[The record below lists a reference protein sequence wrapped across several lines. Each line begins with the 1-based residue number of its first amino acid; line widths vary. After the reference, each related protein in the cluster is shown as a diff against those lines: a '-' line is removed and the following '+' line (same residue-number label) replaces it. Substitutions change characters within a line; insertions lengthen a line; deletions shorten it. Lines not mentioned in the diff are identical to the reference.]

1 MAELRSITCRM
12 GSRSYLPPGTGE
24 RASLNPS
31 QTGRYWVYLL
41 GGIEGRVC
49 LFTDNQS
56 KYLIATGRRVE
67 PMTSRSPVQRP
78 NRHTIKLPQTV
89 HPPCRKWNHL
99 RSYLF
104 TCCCQ
109 DGLTPLHCTARS
121 GHEAAVD
128 LLLERGAQVLAKTKN
143 GLGPL
148 HMAVQG
154 DHVSCCRLLLYHK
167 APIDDVTVV
176 RWMTSLLA
184 SSLWS

>member
-1 MAELRSITCRM
+1 M
-12 GSRSYLPPGTGE
+12 
-24 RASLNPS
+24 
-31 QTGRYWVYLL
+31 
-41 GGIEGRVC
+41 VC
-49 LFTDNQS
+49 L
-56 KYLIATGRRVE
+56 
-67 PMTSRSPVQRP
+67 
-78 NRHTIKLPQTV
+78 
-89 HPPCRKWNHL
+89 
-99 RSYLF
+99 
-104 TCCCQ
+104 Q

-176 RWMTSLLA
+176 SACIIT
-184 SSLWS
+184 

>member
-1 MAELRSITCRM
+1 MSVCRH
-12 GSRSYLPPGTGE
+12 E
-24 RASLNPS
+24 
-31 QTGRYWVYLL
+31 L
-41 GGIEGRVC
+41 GGSTPNPRQFQPCLVNYLSVMFVVVGRCDRWLC
-49 LFTDNQS
+49 L
-56 KYLIATGRRVE
+56 
-67 PMTSRSPVQRP
+67 
-78 NRHTIKLPQTV
+78 
-89 HPPCRKWNHL
+89 
-99 RSYLF
+99 
-104 TCCCQ
+104 Q

-176 RWMTSLLA
+176 SACLLT
-184 SSLWS
+184 